1 MRKGLFSFL
10 LFVVAGLSAV
20 HAYDFSATSPS
31 GHTLYYEI
39 ISGTTNVGVV
49 RPGTGSTYDNYVT
62 GNVVIPATVTYGST
76 TYNVTGLRSIY
87 DFSYGYD
94 YGSFDCCSGLTS
106 VTIPNSVT
114 SIGNYAF
121 YYCSGL
127 TSVTIPNSVTTIGER
142 AFSGCSGLTSVTIP
156 NSVTSIGEGA
166 FKYCSGLTSV
176 TIPNSVTSIGSSA
189 FQYCSGLTS
198 VTIPNSVT
206 SIGSYAFCE
215 CSGLTTLNF
224 NAINCGDFSSSYH
237 PFYNCTIATIN
248 IGDSVQRIPAYFAYS
263 KSFLASVT
271 IPNSVTSIGSY
282 AFYNCSGLTS
292 VTIPNSVTS
301 IGSYAFSCCSGLTSV
316 TIPNSVTTI
325 GEAAFSSCGGLTSVV
340 IPNSVTTIGSYA
352 FSYCSG
358 LTTLNFNA
366 INCSDFTYSNYYYEY
381 PPFYG
386 CPISTITIGDSVQRI
401 PAYFAYNLES
411 LTSVTIPNSV
421 TSIGKYAFY
430 YCSGL
435 ASIIMGDSVDYIGEY
450 VFDNT
455 AYYINDTN
463 WEDDLLYINDWLIAA
478 KQSSPGEYVIKDNTR
493 GIASGTFSS
502 CSTIRSIKSKSEVPP
517 MGSTWGIPTTTTIN
531 VPCQALSA
539 YLAHSDWSAF
549 TNIQAV
555 PYDVELLVNN
565 PTMGSVGF
573 ISNTC
578 SSTMFQAFPNS
589 GYIFQS
595 WSDGNTQNP
604 RILINL
610 ANDTTITAN
619 FVAEGTTTP
628 DSDTI
633 VIHDTIVVHDTI
645 GLTIHDTLYLPIYDT
660 VYITDTTRLHDTI
673 YLPQYIH
680 DTTYIVDTLLLTDT
694 IYLPQYIHDTVYIH
708 DTIYITG
715 IENVATIN
723 AKIYSGHSRIVVEGA
738 NGNNVMLFDM
748 SGRLL
753 ATKQDEYS
761 VLEFDVPVSGAY
773 FVKIGNYN
781 AKKVVVIK

>member
-1 MRKGLFSFL
+1 MRKGLL
-10 LFVVAGLSAV
+10 TLVLALTAV
-20 HAYDFSATSPS
+20 LQTAWAYDFSATSPS

-39 ISGTTNVGVV
+39 IGTTNVGVV
-49 RPGTGSTYDNYVT
+49 RPGNGSTNDNYVT
-62 GNVVIPATVTYGST
+62 GNVVIPATVTYGGT
-76 TYNVTGLRSIY
+76 TYNVTELRY
-87 DFSYGYD
+87 VNN
-94 YGSFDCCSGLTS
+94 YGSFERCSGLTS

-114 SIGNYAF
+114 SIG
-121 YYCSGL
+121 S
-127 TSVTIPNSVTTIGER
+127 S

-156 NSVTSIGEGA
+156 NSVTSIGDYV
-166 FKYCSGLTSV
+166 FYNCIGLTSV
-176 TIPNSVTSIGSSA
+176 TIPNSVDSIGHGAFWGCSS
-189 FQYCSGLTS
+189 LTS
-198 VTIPNSVT
+198 VTIGNSVI
-206 SIGSYAFCE
+206 SIGDNAFYYCT
-215 CSGLTTLNF
+215 GLTTLNF
-224 NAINCGDFSSSYH
+224 NAINCGDFSSSHH
-237 PFYNCTIATIN
+237 PFYCPITTIN
-248 IGDSVQRIPAYFAYS
+248 IGDSVQRIPEYFAYNLDS
-263 KSFLASVT
+263 LTSVTIGNSVTSIGSSAFWGCSGLTSIT
-271 IPNSVTSIGSY
+271 IPNSVTSIGS
-282 AFYNCSGLTS
+282 S
-292 VTIPNSVTS
+292 
-301 IGSYAFSCCSGLTSV
+301 AFSGC
-316 TIPNSVTTI
+316 I
-325 GEAAFSSCGGLTSVV
+325 
-340 IPNSVTTIGSYA
+340 
-352 FSYCSG
+352 G

-366 INCSDFTYSNYYYEY
+366 INCSDFSNYSDS
-381 PPFYG
+381 PFYN
-386 CPISTITIGDSVQRI
+386 CPITTINIGDSVQRI

-723 AKIYSGHSRIVVEGA
+723 AKIYSSHSRIVVEGA

>member
-1 MRKGLFSFL
+1 MRKGLL
-10 LFVVAGLSAV
+10 TLALVLTAMLQTVW
-20 HAYDFSATSPS
+20 AYDFSATSPS

-49 RPGTGSTYDNYVT
+49 RPGTSSTYDNYVT
-62 GNVVIPATVTYGST
+62 GNVVIPATVTYGGT
-76 TYNVTGLRSIY
+76 TYNVTELRSI
-87 DFSYGYD
+87 SGYD
-94 YGSFDCCSGLTS
+94 YGSFDGCSGLTS

-121 YYCSGL
+121 Y
-127 TSVTIPNSVTTIGER
+127 N
-142 AFSGCSGLTSVTIP
+142 CSGLTSVTIP
-156 NSVTSIGEGA
+156 NSVTSIGGGA
-166 FKYCSGLTSV
+166 FYNCSGLTSVTIPNGVTSIGGGAFYNCSGLTSVAIPNGVTSIESGTFSGCTSLTSVTIPNSVTTIGNLNRSIYGGAFYNCTSLTSV
-176 TIPNSVTSIGSSA
+176 TIPNSVTSIGYEDFYNCTS
-189 FQYCSGLTS
+189 LTS
-198 VTIPNSVT
+198 VTIGNSVT
-206 SIGSYAFCE
+206 SIG
-215 CSGLTTLNF
+215 T
-224 NAINCGDFSSSYH
+224 
-237 PFYNCTIATIN
+237 
-248 IGDSVQRIPAYFAYS
+248 
-263 KSFLASVT
+263 
-271 IPNSVTSIGSY
+271 Y

-301 IGSYAFSCCSGLTSV
+301 IGD
-316 TIPNSVTTI
+316 
-325 GEAAFSSCGGLTSVV
+325 AAFSG
-340 IPNSVTTIGSYA
+340 
-352 FSYCSG
+352 CSG

-366 INCSDFTYSNYYYEY
+366 TNYSSSFYDGEYYQ
-381 PPFYG
+381 FYN
-386 CPISTITIGDSVQRI
+386 CPISTINIGDNVQQI
-401 PAYFAYNLES
+401 PTSFAPNLNS
-411 LTSVTIPNSV
+411 LSAITIPNSV
-421 TSIGKYAFY
+421 THIGAYAFRN
-430 YCSGL
+430 CTGL

-455 AYYINDTN
+455 AYYINDAN
-463 WEDDLLYINDWLIAA
+463 WEDDLLYINNWLIAA
-478 KQSSPGEYVIKDNTR
+478 KQSSQGEYVIKDNTR
-493 GIASGTFSS
+493 GIASGAFSS

-539 YLAHSDWSAF
+539 YLTHSDWSAF

-723 AKIYSGHSRIVVEGA
+723 AKIYSSHSRIVVEGA

-761 VLEFDVPVSGAY
+761 VLEFDVPISGVY